1 MKEISELLFP
11 EDVLYAEDHE
21 WSKIE
26 DGVATVGINDYAQDQ
41 LGDIVYVE
49 LPQVGESFE
58 RGDEFGTVESVKA
71 VSELY
76 MPLSGEIIA
85 VNENL
90 EDSPELIN
98 QSPYEEGW
106 IIKIRPDDDN
116 EAEELMEKEAYLS
129 FLKGD
134 D

>member
-1 MKEISELLFP
+1 
-11 EDVLYAEDHE
+11 
-21 WSKIE
+21 
-26 DGVATVGINDYAQDQ
+26 
-41 LGDIVYVE
+41 
-49 LPQVGESFE
+49 
-58 RGDEFGTVESVKA
+58 
-71 VSELY
+71 

-106 IIKIRPDDDN
+106 IIKIRPDDEN

>member
-1 MKEISELLFP
+1 
-11 EDVLYAEDHE
+11 
-21 WSKIE
+21 
-26 DGVATVGINDYAQDQ
+26 
-41 LGDIVYVE
+41 
-49 LPQVGESFE
+49 
-58 RGDEFGTVESVKA
+58 
-71 VSELY
+71 